1 MQNKLKYLPN
11 LVNLKIK
18 IPLLQILDKYWS
30 KNIIILSRFIIF
42 ERLIRI
48 ILL

>member
-30 KNIIILSRFIIF
+30 KSIIILSRFIIF

>member
-18 IPLLQILDKYWS
+18 IPLLQILNKYLS

>member
-11 LVNLKIK
+11 LVNLKTK
-18 IPLLQILDKYWS
+18 IPLLQILDKYRS
-30 KNIIILSRFIIF
+30 KSIIILSRFIIF